1 MAGGCGAR
9 IGGPAMSVNHRA
21 EAERHL
27 ADAAR
32 HLAEFPAQ
40 RRAELAAV
48 IGQGHA
54 ALAANTANDD
64 LRDTNRQLRTDLH
77 AMRRWVSGH
86 IAHALVSG
94 NPERWRA
101 ARELAQGLDSADVN
115 VDALIEQH
123 LADDGH
129 DPKTAFNTP
138 FPAGSDRDPWAPDP
152 SIEALVAVRSVV
164 AGHLAE
170 MFLDGKCPEAH
181 QWARGIAQELKL
193 AGVDIDD
200 DIVARLR
207 SLTLGPR
214 PAEEAPF

>member
-1 MAGGCGAR
+1 
-9 IGGPAMSVNHRA
+9 MSVNHRK
-21 EAERHL
+21 EAEKHL
-27 ADAAR
+27 ANAAR
-32 HLAEFPAQ
+32 HLTEVPGDMRIAEV
-40 RRAELAAV
+40 AAW

-94 NPERWRA
+94 NPERWQA

-115 VDALIEQH
+115 IDNLIEQH

-129 DPKTAFNTP
+129 NPKTAFNTP
-138 FPAGSDRDPWAPDP
+138 YPAGSDRDPWAPDP
-152 SIEALVAVRSVV
+152 NIEALIAVRRVV

-170 MFLDGKCPEAH
+170 MFLDSRTEEVH
-181 QWARGIAQELKL
+181 QWARGIAQELKH

-207 SLTLGPR
+207 TLTLGR
-214 PAEEAPF
+214 APSDPPF